1 MINERISDVDINQLV
16 SGMWLFVTRNMV
28 IVFILNV
35 CVLFRAFQKRG
46 NTCWVILCKFFNR
59 LKSCGNMFSL
69 EDEKI

>member
-35 CVLFRAFQKRG
+35 CVLFRAFEKRG
-46 NTCWVILCKFFNR
+46 NTVCKFFIR
-59 LKSCGNMFSL
+59 
-69 EDEKI
+69 EDEKN